1 MSESWQWTTDK
12 FAADPWRP
20 CYHIAAAKG
29 LINDPNGFSFHQG
42 RFQLFYQWNPFGC
55 EHKNKHWGHFSSQ
68 DLVHWQ
74 SHAAALAPTDWF
86 DKDGCYSGT
95 AVSNEENLE
104 LYYTGNVRNGQQRLS
119 YQCKALLQPDG
130 KVEKLGPLT
139 IEGLDN
145 YTGHVRDPKF
155 FRWGEQS
162 WIVLGVQTLDLQGG
176 ISLLQQQEQGWCER
190 HYVTK
195 DINFGH
201 PQQAYMWECPDLL
214 QLDDQW
220 LLLACPQGIH
230 LESAEYN
237 STNLSGYF
245 TVDMHAGPA
254 ELSISND
261 FQLLD
266 YGFEFYAPQTLQH
279 QGETVLI
286 GWLGL
291 PDEAEHPTVA
301 HNWTQMLGLPRSLS
315 WQDGYLLQ
323 QPIAAIRE
331 LISGQQQHSYGAG
344 KHSLDG
350 ISRSCLLEME
360 LTSCGAFQLLLPC
373 GDASLSI
380 SASQGQWVIERGQ
393 LGCANSDKKRVYQS
407 RSASPT
413 KLQLF
418 IDSSSFELF
427 VNDGEAVLSG
437 RLFPPQA
444 WGQALLILDDG
455 QVALTLSQLRN
466 SWIEE

>member
-1 MSESWQWTTDK
+1 MTESWQWTTDK

-20 CYHIAAAKG
+20 CYHIAAATG

-42 RFQLFYQWNPFGC
+42 RFQLFYQWNPSGC
-55 EHKNKHWGHFSSQ
+55 EHKNKHWGHFSSS

-95 AVSNEENLE
+95 AVSNGENLE
-104 LYYTGNVRNGQQRLS
+104 LYYTGNVRNGGQRLS

-130 KVEKLGPLT
+130 KVEKLGPLS

-155 FRWGEQS
+155 LRWGEQS

-176 ISLLQQQEQGWCER
+176 ISLLQQQDQQWVE
-190 HYVTK
+190 HSFVSK
-195 DINFGH
+195 DINLGR

-214 QLDDQW
+214 QVDGQW
-220 LLLACPQGIH
+220 LLLACPQGIK
-230 LESAEYN
+230 LDLAEYHP
-237 STNLSGYF
+237 TNLSGYF
-245 TVDMHAGPA
+245 TVDMSAGPA
-254 ELSISND
+254 ELSITNE

-266 YGFEFYAPQTLQH
+266 HGFEFYAPQTLQH

-301 HNWTQMLGLPRSLS
+301 NGWTQMLGLPRSLS
-315 WQDGYLLQ
+315 WQDGYLYQ
-323 QPIAAIRE
+323 RPIAALNE
-331 LISGQQQHSYGAG
+331 LIYQQLHDNYVAG
-344 KHSLDG
+344 KHSLND
-350 ISRSCLLEME
+350 ISRSCLLELE
-360 LTSCGAFQLLLPC
+360 FTACSTFQLLLPC
-373 GDASLSI
+373 GEASFSLSGN
-380 SASQGQWVIERGQ
+380 QGKLQVERGE
-393 LGCANSDKKRVYQS
+393 LGCANSDNKRVYQS
-407 RSASPT
+407 RSGRLS
-413 KLQLF
+413 KLQLY
-418 IDSSSFELF
+418 IDSSNFELF

-437 RLFPPQA
+437 RLFPQQA
-444 WGQALLILDDG
+444 WDQAQLILDDG
-455 QVALTLSQLRN
+455 QAAMTLSQLRN